1 VSEPQ
6 QPAGA
11 GWPAEMTV
19 PDASRDANRDGARTD
34 AEPRADTANEATAD
48 AAEAIDAA
56 DAHDAH
62 DGHDGHDAS
71 AGPRTDEHA
80 VQPDLAALERA
91 AVAIQASAY
100 APYSRFQVGAAVF
113 GEGREFLGVNVEN
126 ASFGLTICAERN
138 AIAHAVCSGVQ
149 RLTAVAVCTS
159 VSPPSSP
166 CGSCRQVLAELAEDL
181 RTFRV
186 VAVNPQGERREWTL
200 DQLLPDSFTR
210 AELPGAVGATGTAAV
225 STDSVRP
232 GGK

>member
-1 VSEPQ
+1 MSEPV
-6 QPAGA
+6 PPSGA
-11 GWPAEMTV
+11 GWPLETTV
-19 PDASRDANRDGARTD
+19 PDASRDGTRESGRAES
-34 AEPRADTANEATAD
+34 EPRADTANEATHEATHE
-48 AAEAIDAA
+48 AAE
-56 DAHDAH
+56 
-62 DGHDGHDAS
+62 GLDAS
-71 AGPRTDEHA
+71 SGPRTDEHA

-91 AVAIQASAY
+91 AVAIQPSAY

-138 AIAHAVCSGVQ
+138 AVAHAVTSGVQ
-149 RLTAVAVCTS
+149 RLTAVAVCTQA
-159 VSPPSSP
+159 SPPSSP
-166 CGSCRQVLAELAEDL
+166 CGSCRQVLAELADDP

-210 AELPGAVGATGTAAV
+210 AELPGPVATAA
-225 STDSVRP
+225 TTAP

>member
-1 VSEPQ
+1 MSEPQ
-6 QPAGA
+6 QPSGA
-11 GWPAEMTV
+11 GWPVEVTV
-19 PDASRDANRDGARTD
+19 PDGSREVRAES
-34 AEPRADTANEATAD
+34 EPRADTANEATQE
-48 AAEAIDAA
+48 AEAAGEA
-56 DAHDAH
+56 L
-62 DGHDGHDAS
+62 DAS
-71 AGPRTDEHA
+71 ADASSGPRTDEHA

-91 AVAIQASAY
+91 ALAIQPSAY

-138 AIAHAVCSGVQ
+138 AVAHAVTSGVQ
-149 RLTAVAVCTS
+149 RLSAVAVCTS
-159 VSPPSSP
+159 ASPPSSP
-166 CGSCRQVLAELAEDL
+166 CGSCRQVLAELADDL

-210 AELPGAVGATGTAAV
+210 AELPGPVGAGSA
-225 STDSVRP
+225 

>member
-6 QPAGA
+6 QPSGA
-11 GWPAEMTV
+11 GWPVEVTV
-19 PDASRDANRDGARTD
+19 PDGSREVRAES
-34 AEPRADTANEATAD
+34 EPRADTANEATAE
-48 AAEAIDAA
+48 AEAAGEAA
-56 DAHDAH
+56 
-62 DGHDGHDAS
+62 GELIDAS
-71 AGPRTDEHA
+71 ADASSGPRTDEHA

-91 AVAIQASAY
+91 ALAIQPSAY

-138 AIAHAVCSGVQ
+138 AVAHAVTSGVQ
-149 RLTAVAVCTS
+149 RLSAVAVCTS
-159 VSPPSSP
+159 ASPPSSP
-166 CGSCRQVLAELAEDL
+166 CGSCRQVLAELADDL

-210 AELPGAVGATGTAAV
+210 AELPGPVGAGSA
-225 STDSVRP
+225 

>member
-1 VSEPQ
+1 MSEPQ
-6 QPAGA
+6 QPTGA
-11 GWPAEMTV
+11 GWPVETTV
-19 PDASRDANRDGARTD
+19 PDARDASRDSDRADS
-34 AEPRADTANEATAD
+34 EPRADTANEATAE
-48 AAEAIDAA
+48 AEAAGEAAGESIDASV
-56 DAHDAH
+56 
-62 DGHDGHDAS
+62 DAS
-71 AGPRTDEHA
+71 SGPRTDEHA

-91 AVAIQASAY
+91 AVAVQPSAY

-138 AIAHAVCSGVQ
+138 AVAHAVTSGVQ

-166 CGSCRQVLAELAEDL
+166 CGSCRQVLAELADDP

-186 VAVNPQGERREWTL
+186 VAVNPLGERREWTL

-210 AELPGAVGATGTAAV
+210 AELPGSGEQTGSVG
-225 STDSVRP
+225 P
-232 GGK
+232 GGE